1 LKHYICKT
9 DVRRGDPDKGE
20 PKIVVEETILTR
32 DGDPKM
38 LQRRVSRW
46 RALGIENIHVEGM
59 SNKRY
64 KAIMKEMADR
74 RKPVKK
80 LTVAD
85 IVESL
90 DEDDKNFLYAER
102 KESED
107 TKENV

>member
-1 LKHYICKT
+1 MKHYICKT
-9 DVRRGDPDKGE
+9 DVRRGDPERGE

-38 LQRRVSRW
+38 LQLRAARW
-46 RALGIENIHVEGM
+46 RALGIENIHVEAM

-74 RKPVKK
+74 RKPAKK

-102 KESED
+102 KEEAEGE
-107 TKENV
+107 KE

>member
-1 LKHYICKT
+1 MKHYICKT
-9 DVRRGDPDKGE
+9 DVRRGDPERGE

-38 LQRRVSRW
+38 LQLRAARW
-46 RALGIENIHVEGM
+46 RALGIENIHVEAM

-74 RKPVKK
+74 RKPAKK

-102 KESED
+102 EEEAEGEKE
-107 TKENV
+107 